1 MEIHIVWGEGEG
13 KTTVSA
19 FDKALAMAGIHN
31 YNLIYLSSVIP
42 PGSVI
47 IESCKMGYIVGAG
60 VGDMLRVVISRKIST
75 KTGSWISAGLGWVQA
90 EEGGIF
96 IELATDSRAEECK
109 ELLIEG
115 VADMMSVRDW
125 NWTTE
130 INDRVVEHGVEST
143 SAVVVAA
150 IYAPQKF

>member
-31 YNLIYLSSVIP
+31 YNLIYLS
-42 PGSVI
+42 
-47 IESCKMGYIVGAG
+47 
-60 VGDMLRVVISRKIST
+60 KIST

-109 ELLIEG
+109 DRLVEG

-130 INDRVVEHGVEST
+130 INDRVVEHRVEST